1 MDGEQ
6 VWRVPAA
13 PEVIGELRND
23 IVAFADQS
31 GCKDPP
37 LEDLK
42 LAVSEAITNAVLHA
56 YRAQSPGT
64 IEVAVRT
71 EPSQDRVVVRV
82 RDHGVGMKP
91 RDDSPG
97 AGFGLSI
104 ISALTQD
111 LAVREPPDG
120 GTELCMSFA
129 LR

>member
-1 MDGEQ
+1 MDGEH

-13 PEVIGELRND
+13 PESIGTLRND

-56 YRAQSPGT
+56 YRTESPGT

-71 EPSQDRVVVRV
+71 EPAEDRVIVRV
-82 RDHGVGMKP
+82 RDHGIGMRP

-104 ISALTQD
+104 ISALAQD
-111 LAVREPPDG
+111 MAVREPPDG
-120 GTELCMSFA
+120 GTELSMSFP

>member
-1 MDGEQ
+1 MDGER
-6 VWRVPAA
+6 VWRAPAA
-13 PEVIGELRND
+13 PEVIGELRD
-23 IVAFADQS
+23 DVVAFADRS

-56 YRAQSPGT
+56 YRAQAPGS
-64 IEVAVRT
+64 IEVSVRT
-71 EPSQDRVVVRV
+71 EPSEERVVVRV
-82 RDHGVGMKP
+82 RDHGVGMRP

-104 ISALTQD
+104 ISAVAD
-111 LAVREPPDG
+111 DMVVREPPDG
-120 GTELCMSFA
+120 GTELCMSFT